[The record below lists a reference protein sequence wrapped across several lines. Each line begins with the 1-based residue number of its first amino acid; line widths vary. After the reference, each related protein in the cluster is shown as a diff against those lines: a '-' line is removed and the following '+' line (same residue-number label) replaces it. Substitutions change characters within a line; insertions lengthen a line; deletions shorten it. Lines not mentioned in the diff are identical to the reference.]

1 MCTVLLQ
8 LNVWML
14 TLHSDR
20 KGCLRPLNFIKMPL
34 VQKHLCQRA
43 WSSSSVEVSSPLLL
57 TPATTGERKVDVKRN
72 PSGWETHGDP
82 SPPEGTQ
89 NYFWRNSRV
98 LGLGEWRKKAKGQWF
113 VTIFVALFLWPR
125 QPCESGRPG
134 VFSLESQ
141 TRKLKLRLGHRA
153 DKAKGLGLKPRSEP

>member
-8 LNVWML
+8 LNVSML

-43 WSSSSVEVSSPLLL
+43 WSSSSVEVSSLLL
-57 TPATTGERKVDVKRN
+57 LMLATTGEKKVDVKRN
-72 PSGWETHGDP
+72 LSGWETHEDP
-82 SPPEGTQ
+82 SPPEGIQ

-98 LGLGEWRKKAKGQWF
+98 LGLGGWREKAKGQWF
-113 VTIFVALFLWPR
+113 VTIFVALFLWPQ
-125 QPCESGRPG
+125 QPRESGRPK
-134 VFSLESQ
+134 VFSLKSE